1 MIAEA
6 EIMDETPI
14 QSGKMPGS
22 YSPKQA
28 EKRYLLKEVKKKFG
42 IVKDICDRHD
52 HCQECDYMLEVLS
65 HPLKYPDFQSLQSCN
80 LAAYTNDQLKQLL
93 DIPL

>member
-6 EIMDETPI
+6 EVMDNPPI
-14 QSGKMPGS
+14 QSGKIPGS

-28 EKRYLLKEVKKKFG
+28 EKRHLLKQVKKKFS

-52 HCQECDYMLEVLS
+52 RCHDCEYMHEVLS
-65 HPLKYPDFQSLQSCN
+65 NPTMYPDLQSCN
-80 LAAYTNDQLKQLL
+80 LAAYNSEQLRRLL
-93 DIPL
+93 EIPL

>member
-6 EIMDETPI
+6 EVMDDSTI

-28 EKRYLLKEVKKKFG
+28 EHKYLVRSVMKKFS

-52 HCQECDYMLEVLS
+52 RCHDCDYMHEILS
-65 HPLKYPDFQSLQSCN
+65 NPTKYPDLQSCN
-80 LAAYTNDQLKQLL
+80 IAAYNNDQLKRLL
-93 DIPL
+93 DIPE